1 MQTSSISVGEE
12 SPVEYIETDH
22 CIAAC
27 GAERMTVGFSTDV
40 FSTRG
45 FTTKLCSPDCRDRC
59 SNLADLYSNMVAG
72 EGTSLLSLQFSRSL
86 VECWIGSCHLPF
98 PHLTFHA
105 ACLCI
110 CVRQVSL
117 SRNSAASINGA
128 CWWVNTVTSTTMTW
142 LPLPLP
148 ALLMAPLPLL
158 LQTRSLTGTKCSQS
172 EPLSGTQCSAVVLL
186 EQKEENFDIFIV
198 HRYHES

>member
-1 MQTSSISVGEE
+1 MSITTRAAFVALVSLLSLTAAPSAVRGQEGDLLCHLLPVEQCAFAVDSNGYRCVLERILSDDTYICQTSSISVGEE

-72 EGTSLLSLQFSRSL
+72 EGVTLAELCGEHKRSML
-86 VECWIGSCHLPF
+86 MSEYSHEYYDD
-98 PHLTFHA
+98 
-105 ACLCI
+105 
-110 CVRQVSL
+110 
-117 SRNSAASINGA
+117 
-128 CWWVNTVTSTTMTW
+128 
-142 LPLPLP
+142 
-148 ALLMAPLPLL
+148 MAPAPAPGPAYGAPAP
-158 LQTRSLTGTKCSQS
+158 SPSDS
-172 EPLSGTQCSAVVLL
+172 ES
-186 EQKEENFDIFIV
+186 DW
-198 HRYHES
+198 Y